1 MCDMNDEERMR
12 MLTEI
17 SWLRE
22 RVDSLQKS
30 LLAAERVADAA
41 NNLIEAVKRWNESK
55 V

>member
-1 MCDMNDEERMR
+1 MRDDEFMQ
-12 MLTEI
+12 MTAEI

-41 NNLIEAVKRWNESK
+41 NNLIEAVKSWNESK

>member
-1 MCDMNDEERMR
+1 MRDEELMQ
-12 MLTEI
+12 MKSEI

-22 RVDSLQKS
+22 KVDSLQKS

>member
-1 MCDMNDEERMR
+1 MHDDELMQ
-12 MLTEI
+12 MKTEI
-17 SWLRE
+17 LWLRE
-22 RVDSLQKS
+22 KVDSLQTS